1 MTTSWPDGKQR
12 CAWCNPRNAAYIHYH
27 DEEWGVPV
35 HDDGVLFAMLI
46 LESFQAGLSWECV
59 LNKRDAFAAAF
70 DHFDAVKISQYDAA
84 KCEELRQ
91 NPGIIRNKLK
101 IKAAV
106 SNAAIFLG
114 IQKEWGSFSA
124 YLWHWTGGQIRYE
137 TDKTHS
143 DLSDA
148 ISADLRRRGMKFVGT
163 TIIYAYLQAVGVIN
177 SHTKECFRY
186 SGT

>member
-84 KCEELRQ
+84 
-91 NPGIIRNKLK
+91 NPQQAEN
-101 IKAAV
+101 
-106 SNAAIFLG
+106 
-114 IQKEWGSFSA
+114 QGSCKQRGYFPG
-124 YLWHWTGGQIRYE
+124 HTEGMGQ
-137 TDKTHS
+137 
-143 DLSDA
+143 
-148 ISADLRRRGMKFVGT
+148 F
-163 TIIYAYLQAVGVIN
+163 
-177 SHTKECFRY
+177 
-186 SGT
+186 